1 MLTINQIY
9 TLKNI
14 YKIHSGIDDNKNN
27 WENEINE
34 NDDTDN
40 HIEKLKVILNKINI
54 FNENIEDNLD
64 DIITFVAEG
73 LNEFLLQKYSKDMEN
88 ELDSES
94 DTENNNMFIQYK
106 Y

>member
-14 YKIHSGIDDNKNN
+14 YKIFSGIDDNKNN

-40 HIEKLKVILNKINI
+40 HIEKLKIILNKINI
-54 FNENIEDNLD
+54 FNENIEDNVD
-64 DIITFVAEG
+64 DIILIVAEG

>member
-14 YKIHSGIDDNKNN
+14 YKIFSGIDDNKNN

-40 HIEKLKVILNKINI
+40 HIEKLKIILNKINI

-64 DIITFVAEG
+64 DIILVVAEG
-73 LNEFLLQKYSKDMEN
+73 LNEFLLQKFSKDMEN
-88 ELDSES
+88 ELDSDS

>member
-14 YKIHSGIDDNKNN
+14 YKIYSGIDDNKNN

-64 DIITFVAEG
+64 DIILVVAEG
-73 LNEFLLQKYSKDMEN
+73 LNEFLLQKFSKDMEN
-88 ELDSES
+88 ELDSDS

>member
-14 YKIHSGIDDNKNN
+14 YKIYSGIDDNKNN

-64 DIITFVAEG
+64 DIITIVAEG

-94 DTENNNMFIQYK
+94 DTESNNMFTQYK

>member
-14 YKIHSGIDDNKNN
+14 YKIYSGIDDNKNN

-94 DTENNNMFIQYK
+94 DTESNNMFTQYK

>member
-14 YKIHSGIDDNKNN
+14 YKIFSGIDDNKNN
-27 WENEINE
+27 WESEINE

-40 HIEKLKVILNKINI
+40 HIEKLKVILNKINN
-54 FNENIEDNLD
+54 FNENIEGNLD
-64 DIITFVAEG
+64 DIITIVAEG

-94 DTENNNMFIQYK
+94 DTENNNMFTQYK